1 MPPSRVLMLI
11 ENPRF
16 DRMIK
21 RCLQDEC
28 KLESNWGDCDIQEE
42 LFDLL
47 LLDRVHLTKHATQ
60 IQKLREDAHP
70 VFLPSLLLLP
80 LKTSR
85 IPNKLLVKTVVD
97 VLIHP
102 FGKDEVKAPVKN

>member
-21 RCLQDEC
+21 GCLQDEC
-28 KLESNWGDCDIQEE
+28 NLEFNWGDCDIQGE

-47 LLDRVHLTKHATQ
+47 LLDRIHLTKHATQ
-60 IQKLREDAHP
+60 IQKLREDAHL
-70 VFLPSLLLLP
+70 VFLPSLHFFL
-80 LKTSR
+80 
-85 IPNKLLVKTVVD
+85 
-97 VLIHP
+97 
-102 FGKDEVKAPVKN
+102 